1 MMRAIAAALSLALM
15 AGCATGPGTVTR
27 VPVPVACAEPVP
39 ERPLMPTDTL
49 APGVD
54 LFVFTTH
61 AQAEIEVREAYEK
74 RLLLALSE
82 CRKPVAS
89 P

>member
-1 MMRAIAAALSLALM
+1 MTRTVLAAVMLALL
-15 AGCATGPGTVTR
+15 AGCATGPGTTTR

-39 ERPLMPTDTL
+39 ERPLMPTETL
-49 APGVD
+49 TRGVD

-61 AQAEIEVREAYEK
+61 AQAEIEIREAYEV
-74 RLLLALSE
+74 RLLLALRE
-82 CRKPVAS
+82 CRKPVAL